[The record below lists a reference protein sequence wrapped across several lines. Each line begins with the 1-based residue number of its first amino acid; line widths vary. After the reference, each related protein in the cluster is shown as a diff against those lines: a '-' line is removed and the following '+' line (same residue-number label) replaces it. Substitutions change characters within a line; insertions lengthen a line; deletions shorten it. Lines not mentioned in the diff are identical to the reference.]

1 MAYKTK
7 DHGDLVSDL
16 IDDQTENDDTDSEW
30 PETDAKDFTLLGFGE
45 VELCSPFSNDLG
57 SYDET
62 KCGCY
67 KGDKATP
74 K

>member
-16 IDDQTENDDTDSEW
+16 INDQTENDDADSEW

-45 VELCSPFSNDLG
+45 VELFPHSPMIWALI
-57 SYDET
+57 DET
-62 KCGCY
+62 RLL
-67 KGDKATP
+67 
-74 K
+74 